1 MNYLF
6 NPKNPGELA
15 SVSRG
20 SETAMRKGETHDV
33 STEWA
38 ARLNALIEGDGGP
51 ALVPVAQEAAQEAAP
66 APKAKGRPKAEAP
79 APTPADPAVELT

>member
-15 SVSRG
+15 SAARG

-33 STEWA
+33 SPEWA

-51 ALVPVAQEAAQEAAP
+51 ALVPVAQEAAP
-66 APKAKGRPKAEAP
+66 APKAKGKPKAEAP
-79 APTPADPAVELT
+79 APTSADPEVELT

>member
-15 SVSRG
+15 SAGRG

-33 STEWA
+33 SPEWA
-38 ARLNALIEGDGGP
+38 ARLNALIEGDGGL
-51 ALVPVAQEAAQEAAP
+51 ALVPVEQEPAL
-66 APKAKGRPKAEAP
+66 APKAKGKPKAEAP
-79 APTPADPAVELT
+79 APVATPDPAVEET

>member
-15 SVSRG
+15 TAARG

-33 STEWA
+33 SPEWA

-51 ALVPVAQEAAQEAAP
+51 ALVPVAQEATL
-66 APKAKGRPKAEAP
+66 APKAKGKPKAEAP